1 MLKKTLVRETIHALI
16 PDEEQRRNYLQILL
30 SVIKKADSYGKNK
43 WGVHCR
49 ENIIRVLV
57 GNLIVFTLEKE
68 CLWCALDKELAEK
81 DRIFREPNTF
91 WKWDTDEYP
100 IYVKVPSKNGYFV
113 SSNLSDWNHIE
124 NLHFAFIESVS
135 HKYQKLNIKSQRLH
149 EPEVLNYLR
158 KELHESVPEPL
169 YNEGD
174 HIHLPEEVEANTY
187 FEGVKKTIT
196 INAYERNS
204 EARLKCL
211 EYYGTNC
218 EICGF
223 NFEDTYGKIGKG
235 YIHVHHL
242 TPLSEIAEEYELDPI
257 RDLRPVCPNCHAML
271 HKLHKGTQCHTIDEL
286 KDMMNI

>member
-1 MLKKTLVRETIHALI
+1 MIRKKPVRETIRALI
-16 PDEEQRRNYLQILL
+16 SDEEQRRNYLQILL

-49 ENIIRVLV
+49 ENLIKVLV
-57 GNLIVFTLEKE
+57 GNLIVFTIEKN
-68 CLWCALDKELAEK
+68 CLWCALEKELAKKHLILSEL
-81 DRIFREPNTF
+81 NTF
-91 WKWDTDEYP
+91 WRWDTDDYP
-100 IYVKVPSKNGYFV
+100 MYNKVPSKNGYYV
-113 SSNLSDWNHIE
+113 SSNLTDWNHIE
-124 NLHFAFIESVS
+124 PLHFAFIESVS

-174 HIHLPEEVEANTY
+174 HIRLPEEVDEASTY
-187 FEGVKKTIT
+187 YEGVKKTIT

-223 NFEDTYGKIGKG
+223 SFADTYHYSDI
-235 YIHVHHL
+235 
-242 TPLSEIAEEYELDPI
+242 
-257 RDLRPVCPNCHAML
+257 
-271 HKLHKGTQCHTIDEL
+271 
-286 KDMMNI
+286 